1 MAKAQPAG
9 ARPQQAADIAGRRF
23 RLASPAAAL
32 VLGSLALALMIA
44 DVPLASL
51 AHQSLAATGGSLPV
65 WISAPFAVVGFVVAW
80 RKPGNPL
87 GWIILATGLFL
98 ALSEDASY
106 YMVADYRLRHGG
118 LPLGWL
124 ALLTQPAW
132 APGIVLFGL
141 AILLFPEGRPPSPRL
156 RPMVWVYAAVA
167 VGWIAAAVAITAGA
181 ITGHHIQ
188 VDSNGNLL
196 LLDDSIQSP
205 S

>member
-1 MAKAQPAG
+1 M
-9 ARPQQAADIAGRRF
+9 
-23 RLASPAAAL
+23 
-32 VLGSLALALMIA
+32 LGVLALALMVA
-44 DVPLASL
+44 DVPLAGL
-51 AHQSLAATGGSLPV
+51 ARQSLAATGGSLPV

-87 GWIILATGLFL
+87 GWIILGTAVFL

-106 YMVADYRLRHGG
+106 YTVADYRLRHGG

-124 ALLTQPAW
+124 ALLVQPAW

-141 AILLFPEGRPPSPRL
+141 AVLLFPDGRPPSPRL
-156 RPMVWVYAAVA
+156 RSVVWVYAAVA
-167 VGWIAAAVAITAGA
+167 VGWIAAAAAITAGA